1 MRWISYRFY
10 LELNKNSEYNFQ
22 MMFRKNSK
30 ISTIAYNLS
39 QDHFGL
45 NDHKKY
51 INLKAINMI
60 IT

>member
-30 ISTIAYNLS
+30 ISTIAYNMY
-39 QDHFGL
+39 QDHSGL
-45 NDHKKY
+45 NDHKEY

-60 IT
+60 T